1 MRNFI
6 LCITEHSA
14 LWNSEGKKR
23 KKRRKKSEEKNENKK
38 TATSSRAFVAV
49 IATRLSAAPSGMK
62 DGLGQQC
69 TTECS
74 SSISPQARGGTKPKR
89 PEAKET
95 VGNELLGNALFRE

>member
-1 MRNFI
+1 
-6 LCITEHSA
+6 
-14 LWNSEGKKR
+14 
-23 KKRRKKSEEKNENKK
+23 
-38 TATSSRAFVAV
+38 
-49 IATRLSAAPSGMK
+49 MK